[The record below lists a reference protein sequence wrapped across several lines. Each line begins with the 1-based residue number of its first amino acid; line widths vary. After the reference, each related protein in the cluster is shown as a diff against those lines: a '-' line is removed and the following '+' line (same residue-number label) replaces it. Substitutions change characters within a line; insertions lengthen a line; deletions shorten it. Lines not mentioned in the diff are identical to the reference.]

1 MLFGVGFAWWRL
13 LLPPLD
19 NDVAVRLKP
28 PGLFSMYVG
37 FFSTDFE
44 PEACFCVL
52 VDDVLTLLAAFMLEL
67 DGFGNE

>member
-1 MLFGVGFAWWRL
+1 M

-28 PGLFSMYVG
+28 PGLFSINIVG
-37 FFSTDFE
+37 WFSTDFE

-52 VDDVLTLLAAFMLEL
+52 VDDVLMLLAAFKLEL